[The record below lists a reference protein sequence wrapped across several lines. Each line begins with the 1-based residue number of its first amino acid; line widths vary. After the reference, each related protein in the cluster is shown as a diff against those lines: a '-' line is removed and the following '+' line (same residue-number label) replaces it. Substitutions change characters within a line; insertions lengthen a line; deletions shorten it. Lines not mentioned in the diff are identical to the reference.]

1 MKIPNF
7 YFNGFFTSSF
17 SLCKQSFSLH
27 VYSSLYNCSVSIRAA
42 VAILL
47 LYRYKKSSS
56 QKAILYVT
64 YNTGAE

>member
-27 VYSSLYNCSVSIRAA
+27 VYSSLYNCAVSIRSA
-42 VAILL
+42 V
-47 LYRYKKSSS
+47 YYCNDTKSSR
-56 QKAILYVT
+56 QKPILGYI
-64 YNTGAE
+64 